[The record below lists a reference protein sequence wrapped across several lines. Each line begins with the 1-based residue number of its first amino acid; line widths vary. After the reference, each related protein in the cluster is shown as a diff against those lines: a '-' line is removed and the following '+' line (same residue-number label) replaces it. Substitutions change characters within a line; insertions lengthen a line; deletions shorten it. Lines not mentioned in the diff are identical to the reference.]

1 MMKIKPARVHGA
13 GIMLGILA
21 LAAVSTFAPHAFA
34 QQDQQYAKINS
45 ALGITPQ
52 DDPHG
57 PLQMPAWAA
66 GLAIAAAMSGI
77 GAWSAIRGHMRH

>member
-1 MMKIKPARVHGA
+1 MMKIKMARVHGT

-34 QQDQQYAKINS
+34 QQDQQHANVIQE
-45 ALGITPQ
+45 LGLTPQ

-57 PLQMPAWAA
+57 PLQMTAWAA
-66 GLAIAAAMSGI
+66 ALGIAAVLSGI
-77 GAWSAIRGHMRH
+77 GARTAIRAHTSH